1 MKVSKRLG
9 IMKGAKIMEK
19 IRNTKENVLKLLEA
33 QSKSAL
39 IKDRYYIRCP
49 WVKKG
54 WIRVPCWFWKKW

>member
-1 MKVSKRLG
+1 
-9 IMKGAKIMEK
+9 MKGAKIMEK